1 MTAQITRWF
10 KYDEPTGNGRVEAV
24 IRTVYQTGPNDIV
37 RDDDVQHGTV
47 AYDALEVMDQN
58 EEVQNHTHDDGSVML
73 SGLSDETEDEL
84 LETFEAIDMAEQIRR
99 WVNQGLS
106 AATALD
112 FYMVSREGWSQSKW
126 AKQRGVSQQAVSDN
140 VGKAKEKLETRV

>member
-1 MTAQITRWF
+1 MTTQITRWF
-10 KYDEPTGNGRVEAV
+10 QYGEPTGNGRVEAV
-24 IRTVYQTGPNDIV
+24 IRTVYQTGSNGAV

-47 AYDALEVMDQN
+47 AYEALDLMDEN
-58 EEVQNHTHDDGSVML
+58 EQVQHHTHDDGSVML
-73 SGLSDETEDEL
+73 SGLSEEAEDKL

-126 AKQRGVSQQAVSDN
+126 AKQRDVSQQAISDN
-140 VGKAKEKLETRV
+140 VGKAKEILEI